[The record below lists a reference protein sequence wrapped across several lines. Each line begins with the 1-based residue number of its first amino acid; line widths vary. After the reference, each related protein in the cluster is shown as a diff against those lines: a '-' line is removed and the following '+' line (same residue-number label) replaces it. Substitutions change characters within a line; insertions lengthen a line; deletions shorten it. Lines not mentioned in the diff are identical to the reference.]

1 MYKLSAFV
9 DLRGDQFLLVWH
21 IYLFCSSTTSKR
33 RKLRRK
39 LHVNAALYIP

>member
-9 DLRGDQFLLVWH
+9 DLCGDQFLLVWH
-21 IYLFCSSTTSKR
+21 IYLCFSSTTLKR

-39 LHVNAALYIP
+39 LHVNATVCIP